1 MKFKNLTLI
10 NKVQGRFNM
19 IYNYTDV
26 CGGDHPLNM
35 LDDALTNIGIYDQF
49 SQFQNALNEDLDP
62 GLAKQ
67 EYIALYECM
76 HQIVLE
82 LRSEYGRVYDSY

>member
-1 MKFKNLTLI
+1 MKMKNLTLI

-26 CGGDHPLNM
+26 CGGDHPLNV
-35 LDDALTNIGIYDQF
+35 LDDELTRANLYEQY
-49 SQFQNALNEDLDP
+49 SQFQEALNDDLDP
-62 GLAKQ
+62 CLTKL

-76 HQIVLE
+76 HYVVLE
-82 LRSEYGRVYDSY
+82 LRDEFGRLSNC

>member
-1 MKFKNLTLI
+1 MKMKNLTLI

-26 CGGDHPLNM
+26 CGGDYPLNV
-35 LDDALTNIGIYDQF
+35 LDNVLDAHDLYELFSKFNDALNDD
-49 SQFQNALNEDLDP
+49 NDP
-62 GLAKQ
+62 GLTKL

-76 HQIVLE
+76 HYVVLE
-82 LRSEYGRVYDSY
+82 LRDEFGRLSNC